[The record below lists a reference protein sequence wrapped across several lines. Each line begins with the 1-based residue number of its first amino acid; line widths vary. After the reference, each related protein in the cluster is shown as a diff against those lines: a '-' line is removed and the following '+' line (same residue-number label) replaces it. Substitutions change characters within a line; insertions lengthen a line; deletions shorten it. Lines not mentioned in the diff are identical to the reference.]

1 MNKERLEEIK
11 AMKDKARKSLTEE
24 LKSIKKSQE
33 QLRKQ
38 ILVIDALNELLM
50 ENADFRKQF
59 ESKLAELSSKEKIAH
74 DYREPRFQG

>member
-33 QLRKQ
+33 QLRKH
-38 ILVIDALNELLM
+38 ILVMDALNELLA

-59 ESKLAELSSKEKIAH
+59 ESKLAELSSKEEAAH
-74 DYREPRFQG
+74 D

>member
-38 ILVIDALNELLM
+38 ILIMKALDELLM

-59 ESKLAELSSKEKIAH
+59 ESKLEELISKENS
-74 DYREPRFQG
+74 